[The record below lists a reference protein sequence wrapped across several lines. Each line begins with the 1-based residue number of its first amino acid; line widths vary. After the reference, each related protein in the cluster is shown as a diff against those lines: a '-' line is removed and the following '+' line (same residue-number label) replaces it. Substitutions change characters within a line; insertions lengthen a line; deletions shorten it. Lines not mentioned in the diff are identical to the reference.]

1 MTNENTAI
9 VPLVTVKDGKVFA
22 NSRDVAEHFGK
33 MHKNVL
39 RDIDALIEM
48 EPSIALNFEPIE
60 VDVKVGFGARKFPTF
75 NMTRDGF
82 TLLAMGFTGAKAL
95 QFKLAY
101 IAAFNEMEAKLKVS
115 SPTLP
120 NFADPAAAAIAWA
133 EEYRAKEAAKREVEK
148 LKPLAM
154 VGSRAVAHN
163 HSLNRFARTLPGVNT
178 MKLKADLHAHN
189 YLYKKNGTYRVY
201 AKYQYLFAERL
212 DETYGNVDIFPT
224 GAGRALIIQLY
235 EEGRLTM
242 KKGCVRTTTTRRLLT
257 SN

>member
-33 MHKNVL
+33 RHDNVL
-39 RDIDALIEM
+39 RDIAALIEM
-48 EPSIALNFEPIE
+48 EPTTNLNFEE
-60 VDVKVGFGARKFPTF
+60 CSYKASEGGRSYRAFD
-75 NMTRDGF
+75 MTRDGF

-101 IAAFNEMEAKLKVS
+101 IAAFNEMEAKLKTS
-115 SPTLP
+115 TPALP

-163 HSLNRFARTLPGVNT
+163 HSPQFWGMLLQNKQTSHLLSSLYIVFILNF
-178 MKLKADLHAHN
+178 
-189 YLYKKNGTYRVY
+189 
-201 AKYQYLFAERL
+201 
-212 DETYGNVDIFPT
+212 
-224 GAGRALIIQLY
+224 LILN
-235 EEGRLTM
+235 M
-242 KKGCVRTTTTRRLLT
+242 VC
-257 SN
+257 